1 MKNLFDI
8 RYFKVNTIINF
19 FDYFLLTIVIF
30 TLLGDFISLLYSINN
45 YLFEIFNIN
54 GLDLIHIMVDNKSNV
69 STSTTSTTIIHDDG
83 SWSNTIR
90 SLFIYGVGGYRLS
103 LLKAGGTP
111 GAKAFTIAATLASD
125 AGAKIL
131 NNTINDPSYVKNHYN
146 SWSFIWKDLS
156 KGEASVTVDE
166 DTSNKLSNIISNNN
180 KLIGGDDGL
189 YDLSQALINGAFE
202 RLKFIL
208 EPVQVNYSNEILSNQ
223 IHDISLILFIMGLAI
238 FGLIAVLLLNILI
251 YINMDKIIK
260 IFNNKFIQW
269 YLIINKKFLSIEIF
283 ILGST
288 ILYFMYNLIKGIH
301 FIATHP
307 IIIT

>member
-1 MKNLFDI
+1 MSTTTQ
-8 RYFKVNTIINF
+8 TIENFELNSWVPPTVQRVYPPARLSKIDQERRTPPAAPEDVPQDRLTNFEPAEETVVVRAKQNWNEPSINKWR
-19 FDYFLLTIVIF
+19 LMAT
-30 TLLGDFISLLYSINN
+30 FISYALVGAN
-45 YLFEIFNIN
+45 
-54 GLDLIHIMVDNKSNV
+54 DAA
-69 STSTTSTTIIHDDG
+69 
-83 SWSNTIR
+83 
-90 SLFIYGVGGYRLS
+90 YGVGGYRLS

-208 EPVQVNYSNEILSNQ
+208 EPVQVNYSNEISWV
-223 IHDISLILFIMGLAI
+223 S
-238 FGLIAVLLLNILI
+238 
-251 YINMDKIIK
+251 KR
-260 IFNNKFIQW
+260 
-269 YLIINKKFLSIEIF
+269 FLC
-283 ILGST
+283 
-288 ILYFMYNLIKGIH
+288 
-301 FIATHP
+301 
-307 IIIT
+307 